1 MKVNKGGD
9 PAKLIARF
17 NSSSLVHL
25 VYIANFFEDIAVAV
39 DLEKVDEIHLQKFFK
54 TVIAESY
61 PVLEPWIEE
70 LRKQSE
76 QHDAFTA
83 FERLSGRW
91 RASEESRWEQWGF
104 PPFP

>member
-1 MKVNKGGD
+1 VKCIPPSN
-9 PAKLIARF
+9 
-17 NSSSLVHL
+17 
-25 VYIANFFEDIAVAV
+25 YFEEMSIAV
-39 DLEKVDEIHLQKFFK
+39 DLEKVDETHLQKFFK

-70 LRKQSE
+70 PRKQSK
-76 QHDAFTA
+76 QPDAFAA

-91 RASEESRWEQWGF
+91 RAGEESRWEQRGF